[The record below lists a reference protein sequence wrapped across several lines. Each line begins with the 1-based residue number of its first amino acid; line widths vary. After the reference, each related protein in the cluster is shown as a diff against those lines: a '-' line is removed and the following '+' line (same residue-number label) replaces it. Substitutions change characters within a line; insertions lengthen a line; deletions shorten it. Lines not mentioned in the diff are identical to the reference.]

1 LSSINFL
8 EHYGISN
15 TYKKWGGEKKHLYNS
30 LLQVFSLVTTAAIG
44 YTAIA
49 TSATAEISQQDH
61 LIIAQFAPRGRE
73 FVCEFKGRYDNL
85 TITPNIPG
93 SFIHRGYCYIPAEG
107 RKCVSVYDKVY
118 QPILDGTE
126 WTKDCG
132 GRVPIVN
139 DPNTGK
145 SYYQLNTF
153 SRRFIF
159 SK

>member
-1 LSSINFL
+1 MSSINSL
-8 EHYGISN
+8 EHHDISN
-15 TYKKWGGEKKHLYNS
+15 NYEKWGGEKKSLYNS
-30 LLQVFSLVTTAAIG
+30 LLQVFSLVATTAIG

-73 FVCEFKGRYDNL
+73 FVCQFNGSGT
-85 TITPNIPG
+85 TIAPNISG

-107 RKCVSVYDKVY
+107 RKCISVYDNVY
-118 QPILDGTE
+118 QPTLDGTE

-132 GRVPIVN
+132 GLVPIVN

-153 SRRFIF
+153 GRRFIF

>member
-1 LSSINFL
+1 MTLATLMKN
-8 EHYGISN
+8 G
-15 TYKKWGGEKKHLYNS
+15 GGEKKSLYNS
-30 LLQVFSLVTTAAIG
+30 LLQVFSLVATTAIG

-73 FVCEFKGRYDNL
+73 FVCQFNGSNT
-85 TITPNIPG
+85 TITPNISG
-93 SFIHRGYCYIPAEG
+93 SFIHRGSCYIPAQG
-107 RKCVSVYDKVY
+107 RKCVSVYDNKY
-118 QPILDGTE
+118 QPLVDGTE

-132 GRVPIVN
+132 GLVPIVT

-145 SYYQLNTF
+145 RYYQLNTF
-153 SRRFIF
+153 NGRFIF

>member
-1 LSSINFL
+1 M
-8 EHYGISN
+8 
-15 TYKKWGGEKKHLYNS
+15 GGEKKHLYNS
-30 LLQVFSLVTTAAIG
+30 LLQVFSLVTTAAIV

-73 FVCEFKGRYDNL
+73 FVCQFNGSNT
-85 TITPNIPG
+85 TIAPNISG

-107 RKCVSVYDKVY
+107 RQCVSVYDNIY
-118 QPILDGTE
+118 LPSR
-126 WTKDCG
+126 WTKDCVVI
-132 GRVPIVN
+132 VPIVN

-145 SYYQLNTF
+145 SYYQLDTF
-153 SRRFIF
+153 NKRFIF

>member
-1 LSSINFL
+1 M
-8 EHYGISN
+8 
-15 TYKKWGGEKKHLYNS
+15 GGEKKHLYNS

-73 FVCEFKGRYDNL
+73 FVCQFNGSGT
-85 TITPNIPG
+85 TIAPNISG
-93 SFIHRGYCYIPAEG
+93 SFIHRGSCYIPAEG
-107 RKCVSVYDKVY
+107 RKCISAYNIY
-118 QPILDGTE
+118 LPPSNP
-126 WTKDCG
+126 WTKDCVG
-132 GRVPIVN
+132 IVPIVN

-145 SYYQLNTF
+145 SYYELDTF
-153 SRRFIF
+153 NRRFIF

>member
-15 TYKKWGGEKKHLYNS
+15 TYKKWGEEKKHLYNS
-30 LLQVFSLVTTAAIG
+30 LLQVFSLVTTAAIV

-73 FVCEFKGRYDNL
+73 FVCQFNGSNT
-85 TITPNIPG
+85 TIAPNISG

-107 RKCVSVYDKVY
+107 RQCVSVYDNIY
-118 QPILDGTE
+118 LPSR
-126 WTKDCG
+126 WTKDCVVI
-132 GRVPIVN
+132 VPIVN

-145 SYYQLNTF
+145 SYYQLDTF
-153 SRRFIF
+153 NKRFIF

>member
-73 FVCEFKGRYDNL
+73 FVCQFNGSNT
-85 TITPNIPG
+85 TITPNISG
-93 SFIHRGYCYIPAEG
+93 SFIHRGSCYIPAEG
-107 RKCVSVYDKVY
+107 RKCVSVYDNVY
-118 QPILDGTE
+118 QPIVDGTE

-132 GRVPIVN
+132 GLVPIVN

-153 SRRFIF
+153 NKRFIF

>member
-1 LSSINFL
+1 MALATLIKN
-8 EHYGISN
+8 G
-15 TYKKWGGEKKHLYNS
+15 GGEKKHVYNS
-30 LLQVFSLVTTAAIG
+30 LLQVFSIVTTAAIG

-73 FVCEFKGRYDNL
+73 FVCQFNGSNT
-85 TITPNIPG
+85 TITPNISG

-107 RKCVSVYDKVY
+107 RQCVSVYDNVY
-118 QPILDGTE
+118 QPRLDGTE

-132 GRVPIVN
+132 GLVPIVN

-153 SRRFIF
+153 NRRFIF

>member
-1 LSSINFL
+1 LSSINSL
-8 EHYGISN
+8 EHHGISN

-30 LLQVFSLVTTAAIG
+30 LLQVFSLVATTASG

-73 FVCEFKGRYDNL
+73 FVCEFKGSNV

-93 SFIHRGYCYIPAEG
+93 SFVYEGSCYIPTQG
-107 RKCVSVYDKVY
+107 RQCVSAYNIY
-118 QPILDGTE
+118 LPSR
-126 WTKDCG
+126 WTKDCVG
-132 GRVPIVN
+132 IVPIVN

-145 SYYQLNTF
+145 SYYQLDTF
-153 SRRFIF
+153 NKRFIF

>member
-1 LSSINFL
+1 MSSINSL
-8 EHYGISN
+8 EHHDISN
-15 TYKKWGGEKKHLYNS
+15 NYEKWGGDKKSLCNS
-30 LLQVFSLVTTAAIG
+30 LLQVFSLVATTAIG

-73 FVCEFKGRYDNL
+73 FVCQFNGSGT
-85 TITPNIPG
+85 TIAPNISG
-93 SFIHRGYCYIPAEG
+93 SFIHRGSCYIPAEG
-107 RKCVSVYDKVY
+107 RKCISAYNIY
-118 QPILDGTE
+118 LPPSNP
-126 WTKDCG
+126 WTKDCVG
-132 GRVPIVN
+132 IVPIVN

-153 SRRFIF
+153 NRRFIF

>member
-1 LSSINFL
+1 MTLATIMKN
-8 EHYGISN
+8 
-15 TYKKWGGEKKHLYNS
+15 GGEKKSLYNS
-30 LLQVFSLVTTAAIG
+30 LLQVFSLVATTAIG

-73 FVCEFKGRYDNL
+73 FVCEFKGSSGT
-85 TITPNIPG
+85 TITPNISG
-93 SFIHRGYCYIPAEG
+93 SFIHRGSCYIPAEG
-107 RKCVSVYDKVY
+107 RQCVSAYNIY
-118 QPILDGTE
+118 LPSR
-126 WTKDCG
+126 WTKDCVG
-132 GRVPIVN
+132 IVPIVN

-153 SRRFIF
+153 NKRFIF

>member
-1 LSSINFL
+1 LSSINSL
-8 EHYGISN
+8 EHHGISN

-73 FVCEFKGRYDNL
+73 FVCEFKGSSGT
-85 TITPNIPG
+85 TITPNISG
-93 SFIHRGYCYIPAEG
+93 SFIHDIYCYIPAQG
-107 RKCVSVYDKVY
+107 RQCVAVYDGIFGSVTGSDWNPCNNNNMK
-118 QPILDGTE
+118 
-126 WTKDCG
+126 
-132 GRVPIVN
+132 IVT

-145 SYYQLNTF
+145 SYYRLNPG
-153 SRRFIF
+153 RFIF

>member
-1 LSSINFL
+1 MTLATIMKN
-8 EHYGISN
+8 
-15 TYKKWGGEKKHLYNS
+15 GGEKKSLYNS
-30 LLQVFSLVTTAAIG
+30 LLQVFSLVATTAIG

-73 FVCEFKGRYDNL
+73 FVCQFNGSGT
-85 TITPNIPG
+85 TIAPNISG
-93 SFIHRGYCYIPAEG
+93 SFIHDIYCYIPAQG
-107 RKCVSVYDKVY
+107 RQCVSVYDNVY
-118 QPILDGTE
+118 QPIVDGTE

-132 GRVPIVN
+132 GLVPIVN

-145 SYYQLNTF
+145 SYYQLDTF
-153 SRRFIF
+153 NKRFIF

>member
-1 LSSINFL
+1 MSSINSL
-8 EHYGISN
+8 EHHDISN
-15 TYKKWGGEKKHLYNS
+15 NYEKWGGEKKSLYNS
-30 LLQVFSLVTTAAIG
+30 LLQVFSLVATTAIG

-73 FVCEFKGRYDNL
+73 FVCEFNGSNV
-85 TITPNIPG
+85 TIAPNISG

-107 RKCVSVYDKVY
+107 RKCISVYDKVY
-118 QPILDGTE
+118 QPTLDGTE
-126 WTKDCG
+126 WTKDCVG
-132 GRVPIVN
+132 IVPIVN

-145 SYYQLNTF
+145 SYYRLDTF

>member
-1 LSSINFL
+1 M
-8 EHYGISN
+8 
-15 TYKKWGGEKKHLYNS
+15 GGEKKHLYNS

-73 FVCEFKGRYDNL
+73 FVCQFNGSNT
-85 TITPNIPG
+85 TIAPNISG

-107 RKCVSVYDKVY
+107 RQCVSVYDNIY
-118 QPILDGTE
+118 LPSR
-126 WTKDCG
+126 WTKDCVG
-132 GRVPIVN
+132 IVPIVN

-145 SYYQLNTF
+145 SYYQLDTF
-153 SRRFIF
+153 NKRFIF

>member
-73 FVCEFKGRYDNL
+73 FVCEFKGSSGT
-85 TITPNIPG
+85 TITPNISG
-93 SFIHRGYCYIPAEG
+93 SFIHDIYCYIPAQG
-107 RKCVSVYDKVY
+107 RQCVAVYDGIFGSVTGSDWNPCNNNNMK
-118 QPILDGTE
+118 
-126 WTKDCG
+126 
-132 GRVPIVN
+132 IVT

-145 SYYQLNTF
+145 SYYRLNPG
-153 SRRFIF
+153 RFIF

>member
-1 LSSINFL
+1 MSSINSL
-8 EHYGISN
+8 EHHDISN
-15 TYKKWGGEKKHLYNS
+15 NYEKWGGDKKSLCNS
-30 LLQVFSLVTTAAIG
+30 LLQVFSLVATTAIG

-73 FVCEFKGRYDNL
+73 FVCEFKGSNV

-93 SFIHRGYCYIPAEG
+93 SFIHRGSCYIPAEG
-107 RKCVSVYDKVY
+107 RQCVSAYNIY
-118 QPILDGTE
+118 LPPSNP
-126 WTKDCG
+126 WTKDCVG
-132 GRVPIVN
+132 IVPIVN

-145 SYYQLNTF
+145 SYYELDTF
-153 SRRFIF
+153 NKRFIF

>member
-1 LSSINFL
+1 MSSINFL

-73 FVCEFKGRYDNL
+73 FVCEFKGSSGT
-85 TITPNIPG
+85 TITPNISG
-93 SFIHRGYCYIPAEG
+93 SFIHDIYCYIPAQG
-107 RKCVSVYDKVY
+107 RQCVAVYDGIFGSVTGSDWNPCNNNNMK
-118 QPILDGTE
+118 
-126 WTKDCG
+126 
-132 GRVPIVN
+132 IVT

-145 SYYQLNTF
+145 SYYRLNPG
-153 SRRFIF
+153 RFIF